1 MIVNNEYFEKML
13 NNFIN
18 GNLSDYKKQLKGLTK
33 IELLRYIR
41 YVYNNSGYSV
51 EKTITRIIA
60 LLEN

>member
-1 MIVNNEYFEKML
+1 MFIENIKFESML

-33 IELLRYIR
+33 IQLLRHIR